1 MGYEKLI
8 ETLRKE
14 GAEKVAAIRQEVEAQ
29 GEDFKRETAEK
40 SAALREEFAH
50 RGEEEHAAIQRESL
64 AEALRETR
72 QQRLAAEHELA
83 GRLLE
88 LARQALPD
96 LRAEHPGELFATL
109 VKELPQGQWEVVKIN
124 PADRKAAKRFFADAK
139 IKTDKAIAG
148 GFEATTDDKRF
159 RVVNTLEKRLERAWP
174 ELLPRILAD
183 IRREKAP

>member
-8 ETLRKE
+8 ETLRQE

-29 GEDFKRETAEK
+29 GEDLKRETAEK
-40 SAALREEFAH
+40 TATLREEFAR
-50 RGEEEHAAIQRESL
+50 RGEEESVAIQREIL
-64 AEALRETR
+64 AEAVRKTR
-72 QQRLAAEHELA
+72 QERLAAEHELA
-83 GRLLE
+83 VRLLK

-109 VKELPQGQWEVVKIN
+109 VKELPQVQWEGVKIK
-124 PADRKAAKRFFADAK
+124 PADRKLAKRFFADAK
-139 IKTDKAIAG
+139 IETDKAIAG
-148 GFEATTDDKRF
+148 GFEATTDKERF

-174 ELLPRILAD
+174 ELLPRILTD